1 MPAMTARQTRIVAAL
16 CSLLVFA
23 ALATVLNTWQAI
35 GDQLTPLADW
45 LPIIGEG
52 LQ

>member
-1 MPAMTARQTRIVAAL
+1 MTARQTRIVAAL

-35 GDQLTPLADW
+35 GDALAVWLTVIL
-45 LPIIGEG
+45 EG
-52 LQ
+52 VW